1 MNDGA
6 PIHWVPECWYLGFVS
21 NNKIPGNP
29 IELLRARQNQL
40 RVRQAMVITLEGAGW
55 PWVGSIVFLGRI
67 DVI

>member
-1 MNDGA
+1 MERL
-6 PIHWVPECWYLGFVS
+6 HWVPECWYLGFVS
-21 NNKIPGNP
+21 NSKIPGNP

-40 RVRQAMVITLEGAGW
+40 RVRQAMAITLEGAGC

>member
-1 MNDGA
+1 MERL
-6 PIHWVPECWYLGFVS
+6 HWVPECWYLGFVS
-21 NNKIPGNP
+21 NSKIPENP

-55 PWVGSIVFLGRI
+55 PWVGSIVFLGHI